1 MSLQTFTDQ
10 MGRQVA
16 IPFPP
21 QRIVSLVPSQTEL
34 LYDLGLGDRVVGIT
48 KFCVHPPE
56 WFRSKTRVGGTKQI
70 YFDRVAALRPDIII
84 GNKEENERA
93 QIEQLAR
100 QYPVWM
106 SDVRDLDSALQ
117 MIHDI
122 GRITNSETESLAIA
136 GNIQSGFDA
145 LAADVAAWPRL
156 RAAYFIWR
164 EPWMAAGSDT
174 FIDEMLRLAGFE
186 NVFGHWPR
194 YPELSLEQL
203 ADAGPE
209 CVLLSSEPYPFKEKH
224 LLEISRLC
232 PNARVRLVDGE
243 LFSWYGSRLA
253 QCTAYL
259 AALREGL
266 SEARG

>member
-1 MSLQTFTDQ
+1 VIFTDQ
-10 MGRQVA
+10 MGRQVD

-34 LYDLGLGDRVVGIT
+34 LYELGLGDRVVGIT
-48 KFCVHPPE
+48 KFCVHPAE
-56 WFRSKTRVGGTKQI
+56 WFRNKTRVGGTKQLRPDAI
-70 YFDRVAALRPDIII
+70 AALRPDLII
-84 GNKEENERA
+84 GNKEENERL
-93 QIEQLAR
+93 QIEQLAG

-117 MIHDI
+117 MIRDV
-122 GRITNSETESLAIA
+122 GRITNAEAKASAITQ
-136 GNIQSGFDA
+136 NIQSGFDA
-145 LAADVAAWPRL
+145 LAAAVAALPRL

-203 ADAGPE
+203 AEAGPD

-232 PNARVRLVDGE
+232 PNATVRLVDGE
-243 LFSWYGSRLA
+243 LFSWYGSRL
-253 QCTAYL
+253 THSPVYL
-259 AALREGL
+259 GALRASFSL
-266 SEARG
+266 